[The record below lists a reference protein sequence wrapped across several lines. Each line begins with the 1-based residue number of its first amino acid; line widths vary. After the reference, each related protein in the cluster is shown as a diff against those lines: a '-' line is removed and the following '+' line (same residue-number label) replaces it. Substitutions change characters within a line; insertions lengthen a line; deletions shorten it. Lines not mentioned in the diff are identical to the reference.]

1 MVEWVI
7 GDPAPVVSASRLPAL
22 PTEPFSDST
31 DWHGTT
37 HPRGWPADPPCS
49 RVRRWH
55 TSCVSCFGF
64 CS

>member
-31 DWHGTT
+31 DWHRH
-37 HPRGWPADPPCS
+37 HPPA
-49 RVRRWH
+49 RL
-55 TSCVSCFGF
+55 
-64 CS
+64 